1 MRRRAVLN
9 RILETLIILLVGLFL
24 FLALQGE
31 HEEKTEIREYLVSH
45 GEREPGATNLVTPIY
60 LGYRAYDTL
69 GETLVLLL
77 AVSGVVFFVEK
88 DV

>member
-1 MRRRAVLN
+1 MKRRAVLS

-31 HEEKTEIREYLVSH
+31 HEEKTAIRDYLVSH
-45 GEREPGATNLVTPIY
+45 GERETGATNLVTSIY

-77 AVSGVVFFVEK
+77 AVSGVVFFVERES
-88 DV
+88 

>member
-1 MRRRAVLN
+1 MSWRRIFG
-9 RILETLIILLVGLFL
+9 RITETLIILLVGLFL

-31 HEEKTEIREYLVSH
+31 HEEQTMIRDYLVSN
-45 GEREPGATNLVTPIY
+45 GETDTGATNLVTSIY

-77 AVSGVVFFVEK
+77 AVSGVVYFVERES
-88 DV
+88 

>member
-1 MRRRAVLN
+1 MRRRAVLG
-9 RILETLIILLVGLFL
+9 RIIETLIFLLVGLFL

-31 HEEKTEIREYLVSH
+31 HEEIAIIRDYLVTH
-45 GEREPGATNLVTPIY
+45 GKSETGAANLVTSIY

-77 AVSGVVFFVEK
+77 AVSGVAFFVEK
-88 DV
+88 DK